1 MTFTIKPAG
10 IADAETVALLVGELL
25 NEIMDAMGRKE
36 FAFNQ
41 ADACQRA
48 ENFLRRKVCFAFIA
62 RSLTG
67 NDALGLIVVY
77 ASHALYAEGDFGTIS
92 EFYVRPTFR
101 SQGIGQALLESAR
114 HFGRAEAWKRIEVTT
129 PPLPLFQRT
138 LEFYEK
144 QGFAVTG
151 GLKLKSLL

>member
-1 MTFTIKPAG
+1 MA
-10 IADAETVALLVGELL
+10 VLVGELL
-25 NEIMDAMGRKE
+25 NEIMDAMGSKE

-41 ADACQRA
+41 TDACLRA
-48 ENFLRRKVCFAFIA
+48 ESCLRRKVCFAFIA
-62 RSLTG
+62 WSLTG
-67 NDALGLIVVY
+67 NHALGLIVLY
-77 ASHALYAEGDFGTIS
+77 ESHALYAEGDFGTIS

-114 HFGRAEAWKRIEVTT
+114 HFGRAKVWKRIEATT

-151 GLKLKSLL
+151 GRKLKSLL